1 VAVDAVEEVEVDAV
15 EVDAVEVDAVEVD
28 AVEVDAVE
36 VDAVE
41 VDAVEVDAVEVDA
54 VEEVVVDAVASVLKN
69 LLKNL
74 TKVTRQREQNN
85 LGCLVLRGWKKN
97 LYIATKKVTMS
108 QRRKKNKFLNLQI

>member
-1 VAVDAVEEVEVDAV
+1 
-15 EVDAVEVDAVEVD
+15 
-28 AVEVDAVE
+28 
-36 VDAVE
+36 

-54 VEEVVVDAVASVLKN
+54 VEEVVVDAVEEVVVDAVASVSKN

>member
-1 VAVDAVEEVEVDAV
+1 
-15 EVDAVEVDAVEVD
+15 
-28 AVEVDAVE
+28 

-54 VEEVVVDAVASVLKN
+54 VEEVEVDAVEVDAVSVASVLKN

-74 TKVTRQREQNN
+74 TKLTRRRAQNN

-97 LYIATKKVTMS
+97 L
-108 QRRKKNKFLNLQI
+108 